1 MRISDWSSDV
11 CSSDLA
17 VDALRSRIAI
27 RARDRIIH
35 HETVAAVQLHAFV
48 DDAALHVRTPVFG
61 SGRGRRRKLVL
72 QYQLDAAIDIDL
84 CDLPFGLHLG
94 ELEARVLVTRDRTA
108 EDLTLLDVLD
118 RRLERSEERRL
129 GKECGSTC
137 R

>member
-1 MRISDWSSDV
+1 MRSNDWSSDV
-11 CSSDLA
+11 CSSDLSERARYQFFQDLIGAA

-72 QYQLDAAIDIDL
+72 QYQLDATIDIEL
-84 CDLPFGLHLG
+84 CDLTFGLHLG
-94 ELEARVLVTRDRTA
+94 ELEDRKRVV
-108 EDLTLLDVLD
+108 
-118 RRLERSEERRL
+118 
-129 GKECGSTC
+129 
-137 R
+137 